1 MRSVRVFRHLPTLVT
16 LLAVGACADSATA
29 PVTPPSD
36 ITSVFARSEQAGVSV
51 RTLSSVRW
59 NRKGQELFR
68 ARGGVAGRTNVYF
81 ALAQYRAVLAAMK
94 VRHGNTRPSP
104 SGAVAGASV
113 VILKQFYPLD
123 AAAIDAELEAQRA
136 EEQAV
141 RRHNLDFDAG
151 VAIGR
156 TIAAEVQ
163 ALAATDNF
171 GQINPGSPPVGPGF
185 WVSSG
190 APIVRGGL
198 GARPFFLR
206 SGDEL
211 RLGPPPAFGSPAFL
225 AALDEVRTIAQTR
238 TAEQT
243 AITLKW
249 VPFGNPILNGIATDL
264 IEKYHR
270 SELAATAILA
280 YGNAASFDAIIACF
294 DTKFTYW
301 YIRPTQA
308 DPGISLATALPNH
321 PSYPSGHSCDVGG
334 FEEVLRWAF
343 PQERRMLDAMATEA
357 GRSRVYGGLHYQFDS
372 DAGRAL
378 GRAVGRRAIARGG
391 LE

>member
-1 MRSVRVFRHLPTLVT
+1 MRSVRLPLHLPILIT
-16 LLAVGACADSATA
+16 LLVVGACADPATA
-29 PVTPPSD
+29 PDTSAPDVA
-36 ITSVFARSEQAGVSV
+36 SVFTRTEQADASV

-59 NRKGQELFR
+59 NRKGQALHR
-68 ARGGVAGRTNVYF
+68 ARGGNPGRGNAYVSI
-81 ALAQYRAVLAAMK
+81 AQYRAVLAALK
-94 VRHGNTRPSP
+94 VRHGSTRPSP
-104 SGAVAGASV
+104 AGAVAGASV
-113 VILKQFYPLD
+113 VLLKQFYPLD

-136 EEQAV
+136 EEPHGHA
-141 RRHNLDFDAG
+141 RNLDFDAG
-151 VAIGR
+151 EAIGR
-156 TIAAEVQ
+156 AIAAEVQ

-171 GQINPGSPPVGPGF
+171 GLTNPGAPPVGPGF
-185 WVSSG
+185 WFSSG

-206 SGDEL
+206 SGNEL
-211 RLGPPPAFGSPAFL
+211 RLPPPAAFGSATFL
-225 AALDEVRTIAQTR
+225 AALDEVRTIALTR
-238 TAEQT
+238 TPEQV

-249 VPFGNPILNGIATDL
+249 VPFGNPIMNGIATDL

-294 DTKFTYW
+294 DTKFAYW

-308 DPGISLATALPNH
+308 DPSITLATPLPNH
-321 PSYPSGHSCDVGG
+321 PSYPSAHSCDVGG
-334 FEEVLRWAF
+334 FEEILRWAF
-343 PQERRMLDAMATEA
+343 PQERRLLDATATEA
-357 GRSRVYGGLHYQFDS
+357 GRSRVFGGLHYQFDS

-378 GRAVGRRAIARGG
+378 GRSVGRLAVWRRG